1 MVMNMNMNMTMEV
14 PSTIVVSHDEHDDDY
29 RGRSVRNAAVEIGSM
44 DVRRRWSTVR
54 TNERTNDVEG

>member
-1 MVMNMNMNMTMEV
+1 MTLEV